1 MTSAV
6 RRTNKVRRSGFTL
19 LEIIVVLS
27 LMMLV
32 MGGAIGAMY
41 LNRDEARLN
50 DSVQEIEVLAK
61 RARTIASLQQR
72 PYALEFTVEGV
83 KLMPY
88 AEATMD
94 EDEREYMI
102 EAQESGRSIFD
113 EQEGAAPPP
122 QAGVRDQ
129 WRQEEGDDFLIL
141 VRRWGST
148 DWIELKSRDR
158 QVWRFDPN
166 GICEP
171 VGIRLEMDNG
181 NWISAFFHPLTAAAT
196 EIESEIK

>member
-6 RRTNKVRRSGFTL
+6 RRTNDPRARAGFSL

-32 MGGAIGAMY
+32 IGGAIGAMY

-50 DSVQEIEVLAK
+50 DAVQEIEVLAK
-61 RARTIASLQQR
+61 RARTIATLQQR
-72 PYALEFTVEGV
+72 PYALEFTVSGV
-83 KLMPY
+83 KLMPF
-88 AEATMD
+88 AEALMD
-94 EDEREYMI
+94 EQDREFMI
-102 EAQESGRSIFD
+102 ESRESDRAMLGDESPAPAAQT
-113 EQEGAAPPP
+113 
-122 QAGVRDQ
+122 GVRDS
-129 WRQEEGDDFLIL
+129 WLQEVDDPMLML

-148 DWIELKSRDR
+148 DWIELKQRDAEI
-158 QVWRFDPN
+158 WRFDPN

-171 VGIRLEMDNG
+171 VGLRLEMDNG